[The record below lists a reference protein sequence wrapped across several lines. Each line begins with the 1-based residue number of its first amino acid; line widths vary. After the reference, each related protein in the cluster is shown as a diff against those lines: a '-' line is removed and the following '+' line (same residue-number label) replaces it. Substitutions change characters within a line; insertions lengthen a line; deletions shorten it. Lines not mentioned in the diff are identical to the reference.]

1 MTMVLVTLLDN
12 VFNFH
17 RADAKC
23 QYVARLG
30 RPLSRENNIVNAFCQ
45 VFIALHNDF

>member
-23 QYVARLG
+23 QYVALLG
-30 RPLSRENNIVNAFCQ
+30 RPLSRQKQHRKRILSSVYCFT
-45 VFIALHNDF
+45 